1 MEKINKV
8 LLELYK
14 DKKQIA
20 LVFLLAFISYALADF
35 IPSDENVNQASGIA
49 IGIGLAL
56 TAGATIYGTIKGNE
70 AAGEAN
76 ELAAANNQLANDIA
90 ADQLAFQKEQQA
102 KLDVQ
107 KDVYRSF
114 VFENPYENMEN
125 VFDDLRV
132 NVMQAQ
138 FEATQGQQMRAD
150 IMQGLSG
157 AAGSSGIA
165 GLAQILANQS
175 QTQIARS
182 AAGIG
187 MQEAQNQK
195 LKMQGASAAD
205 MAERGGEA
213 MVQQMEADRQSTLLG
228 IQMGQT
234 SGANAALQQAYSNQ
248 MASGAAMANM
258 YGQQAAGMYGMAG
271 SAMGSFA
278 GITGAYAGTK

>member
-8 LLELYK
+8 LLELYE

-20 LVFLLAFISYALADF
+20 LVFLLAFISHALADF
-35 IPSDENVNQASGIA
+35 IPSDENVNQATGVA
-49 IGIGLAL
+49 IGIGLAI
-56 TAGATIYGTIKGNE
+56 TGGAMLYGTMSGNSAMNE
-70 AAGEAN
+70 AN
-76 ELAAANNQLANDIA
+76 KLASDNNDLANQIA
-90 ADQLAFQKEQQA
+90 ADQLKFQKEQQA

-114 VFENPYENMEN
+114 VFENPYENVEN

-150 IMQGLSG
+150 VMQGLSG

-165 GLAQILANQS
+165 GLAQVLANQS
-175 QTQIARS
+175 QTQMARS
-182 AAGIG
+182 AASIG
-187 MQEAQNQK
+187 MQESQNQQ

-258 YGQQAAGMYGMAG
+258 YGQQAAGLYGMAG

-278 GITGAYAGTK
+278 GMAGAYAGAQ